1 MSRQTKTFTAAAAS
15 LDTSFTSVNALLAS
29 SNVNMN
35 VPDGYNKV
43 IRVSMS
49 LSPDHTSATD
59 GCSVFKFAGDGV
71 VTQQIMSG
79 PSWSNQAAG
88 PLCGNNG
95 QPVVIESSA
104 GVFDVTAGNAID
116 ISVGATTAETADIS
130 ISLTFGT

>member
-1 MSRQTKTFTAAAAS
+1 MGRQTKTFTAAAAS

-35 VPDGYNKV
+35 VPEGYSKV

-59 GCSVFKFAGDGV
+59 GCSVFKYAGDGV
-71 VTQQIMSG
+71 VVQQTLSG
-79 PSWSNQAAG
+79 PSWSNAAAG

-95 QPVVIESSA
+95 QPVVIEASG
-104 GVFDVTAGNAID
+104 GVFDCVAGNAID
-116 ISVGATTAETADIS
+116 ISVGVTTAETADIS
-130 ISLTFGT
+130 ISLTFGN

>member
-1 MSRQTKTFTAAAAS
+1 MGRQTKTFTAAAAS

-35 VPDGYNKV
+35 VPEGYSKV

-71 VTQQIMSG
+71 VVQQTLSG

-88 PLCGNNG
+88 PLCGNDG

-104 GVFDVTAGNAID
+104 GVFDCVAGNAID
-116 ISVGATTAETADIS
+116 ISCGVTTAETADIS